1 MQLHSFPLLT
11 FLIFLPL
18 LSAGMIL
25 MRGEAHAQFAR
36 ICSLATASIQLL
48 LCWPL
53 FHGFDMATT
62 AMQWQEQARWIPT
75 LKISYH
81 LGVDGLSLTLLTLGI
96 FMHFIIMLSSWHLIK
111 EKVACYS
118 AAFLVMQSMINGVFC
133 AMDSILFYLFWE
145 GMLIPMFLSIGM
157 FGSSN
162 RNYASIKFFL
172 FTFFGSTLLLIAFIY
187 LGEVNQSYEIAAAY
201 QHKLPLVIQSLIFW
215 AFFFAFAIKVPMWPV
230 HTWLPDAH
238 TEAPT
243 AGSVI
248 LAALMLKVGAYGF
261 FRFSIPIVPEA
272 CRLFAPS
279 MIALS
284 LIAIVG
290 VGLIAL
296 RQKDLKR
303 LIAYSSIAHMGFV
316 TLGCF
321 IIFLF
326 HDKGDFIA
334 MALHGAIIQMVA
346 HGFSSGALFLAFG
359 LIYTRMHTREI
370 SDFGG
375 LAQAMPLFSAFF
387 VIFCLANVGL
397 PGTASFVGEF
407 LVLMATFKA
416 SSSLAAIAAL
426 TLILSASY
434 TLWMVKR
441 VIFGPKNTAL
451 SQLTDLDCAER
462 GILTLLVV
470 AILALG
476 FYPNPLIQLNQ
487 RSVQQLMLSIP

>member
-1 MQLHSFPLLT
+1 
-11 FLIFLPL
+11 
-18 LSAGMIL
+18 
-25 MRGEAHAQFAR
+25 
-36 ICSLATASIQLL
+36 
-48 LCWPL
+48 
-53 FHGFDMATT
+53 
-62 AMQWQEQARWIPT
+62 
-75 LKISYH
+75 
-81 LGVDGLSLTLLTLGI
+81 
-96 FMHFIIMLSSWHLIK
+96 
-111 EKVACYS
+111 
-118 AAFLVMQSMINGVFC
+118 
-133 AMDSILFYLFWE
+133 
-145 GMLIPMFLSIGM
+145 
-157 FGSSN
+157 
-162 RNYASIKFFL
+162 
-172 FTFFGSTLLLIAFIY
+172 
-187 LGEVNQSYEIAAAY
+187 
-201 QHKLPLVIQSLIFW
+201 
-215 AFFFAFAIKVPMWPV
+215 
-230 HTWLPDAH
+230 
-238 TEAPT
+238 
-243 AGSVI
+243 
-248 LAALMLKVGAYGF
+248 
-261 FRFSIPIVPEA
+261 
-272 CRLFAPS
+272 
-279 MIALS
+279 
-284 LIAIVG
+284 
-290 VGLIAL
+290 
-296 RQKDLKR
+296 
-303 LIAYSSIAHMGFV
+303 
-316 TLGCF
+316 
-321 IIFLF
+321 
-326 HDKGDFIA
+326 